1 MCVCVGVGVRERER
15 ETWLTRK
22 RFERFHKY
30 IISGIK
36 CTKANNIVG
45 KKKKSGMENKQM
57 DRQTHREA
65 GRQKYRQRKRGNDKS
80 TLRDQT
86 DRQ

>member
-1 MCVCVGVGVRERER
+1 MSVCVLERERERER

-45 KKKKSGMENKQM
+45 KKKYIKQKRKKVGWKGRQRGEENKQM

-65 GRQKYRQRKRGNDKS
+65 GRQKYR
-80 TLRDQT
+80 
-86 DRQ
+86 